1 MRGGHMSEREELPV
15 GSFPFVPKQERA
27 QQKRK
32 ALEESGLILFIE
44 KGYEHTTAKEI
55 ATHAG
60 VAIGTFYRY
69 FSDKRQL
76 LLSLLEDKIEQ
87 MLPPEPNW
95 FTGDP
100 VAKLSA
106 LLEAHAARLDKSGL
120 HRVLPELIL
129 KDSEFAEVIAVA
141 RKKIYDGI
149 VAGLHQAKD
158 RGLTWTDLD
167 VETVAWSI
175 MVLVENVH
183 DEGAHYGR
191 RMDYVELATVICR
204 LVFPPDTLLKFR
216 NEADS

>member
-1 MRGGHMSEREELPV
+1 MSEREELPV

-55 ATHAG
+55 AAHAG

-87 MLPPEPNW
+87 MLPPEPEW
-95 FTGDP
+95 VSGDP
-100 VAKLSA
+100 VTKLHS

-120 HRVLPELIL
+120 HRVLPELML
-129 KDSEFAEVIAVA
+129 KDPEFAEIIAVA
-141 RKKIYDGI
+141 RKKIYEGI
-149 VAGLHQAKD
+149 LSGINQAQE
-158 RGLTWTDLD
+158 RGLTWPDID

-175 MVLVENVH
+175 MVLVENGHQEGVH
-183 DEGAHYGR
+183 GGKKVDLY
-191 RMDYVELATVICR
+191 ELAKVICR
-204 LVFPPDTLLKFR
+204 LVFPPDTLIKLR
-216 NEADS
+216 TEDQNESS

>member
-1 MRGGHMSEREELPV
+1 MSEREELPV

-55 ATHAG
+55 AAHAG

-76 LLSLLEDKIEQ
+76 LLSLLEDRIEQ

-95 FTGDP
+95 FAGDP
-100 VAKLSA
+100 VAKLSS
-106 LLEAHAARLDKSGL
+106 LLEAHAARLSRSGL

-129 KDSEFAEVIAVA
+129 KDPEFAEVITVA
-141 RKKIYDGI
+141 RKKIYEGI

-167 VETVAWSI
+167 VETAAWTI

-183 DEGAHYGR
+183 TEGANCGR
-191 RMDYVELATVICR
+191 RMDFYQLATIICR
-204 LVFPPDTLLKFR
+204 LVFPPETLMKLR
-216 NEADS
+216 NEEEI